1 MHGLRLNKIRL
12 VALVAVAAA
21 VLLAGSLTTP
31 RQAFAEDIVTPQG
44 VLCFE
49 LDGLGAIG
57 IGLVR
62 VDDTGGGTVSF
73 TSQVYLET
81 ATTLPTCDDNQDP
94 IPEDAVPSPEAGGPR
109 TVLSGTY
116 NQAGD
121 LLEADVCQ
129 EDFNFSALTFDFAKI
144 DVSFSLEKPP
154 AESTGTFTL
163 SGPYT
168 GQPCGVTEQDTG
180 WAAFPIDVAGSI
192 FFDGPDVLPAGGA
205 DADTSAFD
213 NDWDKDGVRD
223 WDELD
228 PNGTDFKHFDPFFGP
243 GVGGVA
249 ELADVASTPLET
261 ADSSGMSTA
270 LIAAIVAAAAIGATA
285 LGGVA
290 MYARRRQ

>member
-21 VLLAGSLTTP
+21 VLLAGSLTAP
-31 RQAFAEDIVTPQG
+31 RQAFAEDIVSPQG
-44 VLCFE
+44 VMCFE
-49 LDGLGAIG
+49 LSVLADG

-62 VDDTGGGTVSF
+62 IDDTGGGTVTFS
-73 TSQVYLET
+73 SQVYLET
-81 ATTLPTCDDNQDP
+81 TTALPTCQNNQAQ
-94 IPEDAVPSPEAGGPR
+94 IPEDAVPSPEAGATR

-116 NQAGD
+116 NQTGD
-121 LLEADVCQ
+121 LMEADVCQ
-129 EDFNFSALTFDFAKI
+129 ADFNFSALTFEFAKI
-144 DVSFSLEKPP
+144 EVSFSLEKPP
-154 AESTGTFTL
+154 TKSGGTFTL
-163 SGPYT
+163 SGPYPDDTCT
-168 GQPCGVTEQDTG
+168 GGSPNFFPVTVTG
-180 WAAFPIDVAGSI
+180 ST

-213 NDWDKDGVRD
+213 NDWDKDGVSD

-228 PNGTDFKHFDPFFGP
+228 PNGTDFKHRDPFFGP

-261 ADSSGMSTA
+261 ADSSGMSTG

-285 LGGVA
+285 LGGVGI
-290 MYARRRQ
+290 YARRRQ